1 MASVSSVLSIVFP
14 VFLSLC
20 MGMFCRTRRILSAEA
35 VAALKKVA
43 VNICLPAVSLGT
55 FARADYS
62 SRRLLIPAWIFA
74 VCALALAMGFAAQ
87 KLLKMRHSLAPYL
100 CTCFEGGMLGF
111 SLYPLIYG
119 DLSPFAIVVMGQTL
133 FIFTVYKIM
142 LAGAHGC
149 RALVHETITSP
160 SLWALALGVLLGVSG
175 LYARMEDAGIQTLFD
190 TTLSFISAPTSF
202 LILLTIGYDLK
213 PIGIQWGETMKVVL
227 ARAVIMLVLLGA
239 TLLVNRMLLGGTIE
253 MSAAVML
260 FILPP
265 PYVLS
270 AFSKKEEEAGFLS
283 SSISVM
289 TLLTVVGFTV
299 MAVIAG

>member
-1 MASVSSVLSIVFP
+1 MISVGSVLSIVFP

-20 MGMFCRTRRILSAEA
+20 VGMFCRVCRMLDAEG

-62 SRRLLIPAWIFA
+62 SGRLLIPIWIFIA
-74 VCALALAMGFAAQ
+74 CALALILGFGAQ
-87 KLLKMRHSLAPYL
+87 KLLKMQHSLSPYL

-119 DLSPFAIVVMGQTL
+119 DLSPFAIVVMGQTF

-142 LAGAHGC
+142 LAGARGG
-149 RALVHETITSP
+149 RALLHEAITSP

-175 LYARMEDAGIQTLFD
+175 LYARMADVGLQTLFD
-190 TTLSFISAPTSF
+190 TTLSFVSAPTSF

-213 PIGIQWGETMKVVL
+213 PIGIQWGETVKVVL
-227 ARAVIMLVLLGA
+227 ARVVIMLVLLGA
-239 TLLVNRMLLGGTIE
+239 TLLVNRTLLGGMIE
-253 MSAAVML
+253 IPAAVML

-265 PYVLS
+265 PYVLP
-270 AFSKKEEEAGFLS
+270 AFSQKEEEAGFLS
-283 SSISVM
+283 SSISIM
-289 TLLTVVGFTV
+289 TLLTIIGFTL
-299 MAVIAG
+299 MAIFAG

>member
-1 MASVSSVLSIVFP
+1 MISVGSVLSIVFP

-20 MGMFCRTRRILSAEA
+20 VGMFCRVRRMLDAEGI
-35 VAALKKVA
+35 AALKKVA

-62 SRRLLIPAWIFA
+62 SGRLLIPIWIFIA
-74 VCALALAMGFAAQ
+74 CALALILGFGAQ
-87 KLLKMRHSLAPYL
+87 KLLKMQHSLSPYL

-119 DLSPFAIVVMGQTL
+119 DLSPFAIVVMGQTF

-142 LAGAHGC
+142 LAGARGG
-149 RALVHETITSP
+149 RALLHEAITSP

-175 LYARMEDAGIQTLFD
+175 LYARMADVGLQTLFD
-190 TTLSFISAPTSF
+190 TTLSFVSAPTSF

-213 PIGIQWGETMKVVL
+213 PIGIQWGETVKVVL
-227 ARAVIMLVLLGA
+227 ARVVIMLVLLGA
-239 TLLVNRMLLGGTIE
+239 TLLVNRTLLGGMIE
-253 MSAAVML
+253 IPAAVML

-265 PYVLS
+265 PYVLP

-283 SSISVM
+283 SSISIM
-289 TLLTVVGFTV
+289 TLLTIIGFTL
-299 MAVIAG
+299 MAIFAG